1 MQRENDLKH
10 TANGTQEFLKATK
23 QDILQWPSLSPD
35 LSSTEHAWPTEWPTQ
50 KQAGL
55 KMAVLKVCSASQG
68 KKQHLVMSMLSKLIH
83 KLINWFGIHCDGAW
97 SQNGK
102 KKCHCPKPY
111 GTNCIV
117 LLFSSNKSDF
127 SQVQIILL
135 IIICYSDK
143 NLIEI
148 KVFFQ
153 ARPGQFR
160 HIRKSWAFC

>member
-1 MQRENDLKH
+1 MTHRV
-10 TANGTQEFLKATK
+10 
-23 QDILQWPSLSPD
+23 
-35 LSSTEHAWPTEWPTQ
+35 TQ

-55 KMAVLKVCSASQG
+55 KMAVLKVCSVSQE

-83 KLINWFGIHCDGAW
+83 KLIDWFGIHCDGAW
-97 SQNGK
+97 SQNGNKK

-117 LLFSSNKSDF
+117 LLFSL
-127 SQVQIILL
+127 QQIRFFPDANNCINYR
-135 IIICYSDK
+135 IICYSGK

-153 ARPGQFR
+153 VRPDQFR